1 MKSYGKVTGVRLVKI
16 RHFLYLTARGDRVKK
31 GGVIV
36 DDTAAYEPPKASQF
50 CSIQRCTRQFA
61 TLVLKK
67 CAVDRP
73 PRISAE
79 SFDFTDG
86 SSINEGLQEN
96 LRRLGWRLLHSFHE
110 PRESWGRISTR
121 RAFRNTPEHS
131 TEILGSNS
139 STEHLRGR

>member
-31 GGVIV
+31 GV
-36 DDTAAYEPPKASQF
+36 SL
-50 CSIQRCTRQFA
+50 SMTRQ
-61 TLVLKK
+61 LKSFPRHPNSPADPPIRPLALNR
-67 CAVDRP
+67 CALWIAARK
-73 PRISAE
+73 SARK
-79 SFDFTDG
+79 SFDLTDG

-131 TEILGSNS
+131 TEILGSSS
-139 STEHLRGR
+139 STERLRGR

>member
-1 MKSYGKVTGVRLVKI
+1 M
-16 RHFLYLTARGDRVKK
+16 
-31 GGVIV
+31 V
-36 DDTAAYEPPKASQF
+36 DGTVSLRASQGVPILLRPALQP
-50 CSIQRCTRQFA
+50 SIRQFA
-61 TLVLKK
+61 ALALKR
-67 CAVDRP
+67 CAMYRP
-73 PRISAE
+73 QEISAE

-131 TEILGSNS
+131 TEISGSQYRT
-139 STEHLRGR
+139 STR

>member
-79 SFDFTDG
+79 AFDFTDG
-86 SSINEGLQEN
+86 SSITDGLKDKLSAMSQ
-96 LRRLGWRLLHSFHE
+96 R
-110 PRESWGRISTR
+110 P
-121 RAFRNTPEHS
+121 
-131 TEILGSNS
+131 
-139 STEHLRGR
+139 